1 MSTKNAPSGERG
13 ATPIF
18 IQQRDATDCGVA
30 CLLSIIRMYGG
41 DASLETLRE
50 QSGTSLQGTSL
61 LGLQQ
66 VAEKMG
72 INAEAFEVEDIEE
85 FKKEA
90 TFPCILHVVI
100 DEKLE
105 HYVVCNGFSVRKA
118 TSHSNRS
125 NISENNINEV
135 TEYNITDPAKGF
147 DTWEQEELLKN
158 WKSRAVLIL
167 KPTEAFEKVS
177 QSKFKKIAWIKE
189 LVKEDVPL
197 LSIAVVLGIIMAVL
211 GMATALFSQRL
222 IDEILPKH
230 QNTKLW
236 LGVAILGILLIA
248 TGGLG
253 YIRNFFLLRQSKDFN
268 NRLMDDFYEKLMYLP
283 KTFFDG
289 RKTGEIIARL
299 NDTRRIQSVISFL
312 VGNVVI
318 DILVFVISS
327 GFLFYYSWQIGI
339 LAMMAIPMF
348 GWLIWKYNQRIIIA
362 QKAVMTQYA
371 TTESHFFDAIS
382 GIGTIKAG
390 NKEPFFTKIGK
401 LVYSFFQEQIYQLGT
416 LGNRYGLW
424 NEVFNAL
431 LVTSILAFASFMVLQ
446 NQLKI
451 GEMMAVLSI
460 AMGLVGAIA
469 RLATTNIQLQE
480 AIVAF
485 DRMYEFAYIK
495 TEKATEKEIATIQF
509 ESVNSLS
516 INNLSFRFPGKSQ
529 LLKDVS
535 LEINKGKINIL
546 SGEVGS
552 GKSIFLQILQKFQ
565 SLETGEII
573 INNTIDLQQV
583 KSSIWRKHIG
593 VVPQEIKIF
602 TGTLLDNIILG
613 NVSEEAEKTIEFCKK
628 YGFDSYFE
636 NFPQGYMTIVGED
649 GVNLSGGQ
657 RQLVALAR
665 ALYPNPSFLLLDEPT
680 SAMDSKTE
688 DFVLG
693 LLVKLKEEKA
703 ILLVTHRKSTF
714 DIADNIIELREGK
727 TKNLSKSESANLI
740 IY

>member
-1 MSTKNAPSGERG
+1 MTPTK
-13 ATPIF
+13 PIH

-105 HYVVCNGFSVRKA
+105 HYVVCNGFKVIKDL
-118 TSHSNRS
+118 
-125 NISENNINEV
+125 NIGKVKPTMELLAYV
-135 TEYNITDPAKGF
+135 TKTEYNITDPAKGF
-147 DTWEQEELLKN
+147 DTWDEAELLKN

-167 KPTEAFEKVS
+167 NPTEVFEKVS

-230 QNTKLW
+230 QSTKLW
-236 LGVAILGILLIA
+236 LGVALLGVLLLA
-248 TGGLG
+248 RGGLS
-253 YIRNFFLLRQSKDFN
+253 YLRNFFLLRQSKDFN

-318 DILVFVISS
+318 DVLVFVIST
-327 GFLFYYSWQIGI
+327 GFLFYYSWQISL
-339 LAMMAIPMF
+339 LAMLAIPMF
-348 GWLIWKYNQRIIIA
+348 GWLVWKYNQRIIVA

-371 TTESHFFDAIS
+371 TTESHFVDAIS

-424 NEVFNAL
+424 NEVFNAI
-431 LVTSILAFASFMVLQ
+431 LVTLILGFTSFLVLKQ
-446 NQLKI
+446 QMKI
-451 GEMMAVLSI
+451 GEMTAVLSI
-460 AMGLVGAIA
+460 GMGLVGAIA

-485 DRMYEFAYIK
+485 DRMFEFASIK
-495 TEKATEKEIATIQF
+495 TEKATELEIENAKFDT
-509 ESVNSLS
+509 VNSLS
-516 INNLSFRFPGKSQ
+516 ISNLSFRFPGKSQ
-529 LLKDVS
+529 LLKDIN
-535 LEINKGKINIL
+535 LEIRKGEITIL

-565 SLETGEII
+565 SFESGNIF
-573 INNTIDLQQV
+573 INKSIDLQQV
-583 KSSIWRKHIG
+583 KSSIWRRQLGI
-593 VVPQEIKIF
+593 VPQEIKIF

-613 NVSEEAEKTIEFCKK
+613 NVAEEAEKAIYFCKN
-628 YGFDSYFE
+628 YGFDAYFE

-665 ALYPNPSFLLLDEPT
+665 ALYTNPSFLLLDEPT

-688 DFVLG
+688 DFVLD
-693 LLVKLKEEKA
+693 LLEKLKTEKA

-714 DIADNIIELREGK
+714 DIADNIIKLVAGRTVGAGQ
-727 TKNLSKSESANLI
+727 LSEILN
-740 IY
+740 

>member
-1 MSTKNAPSGERG
+1 MTPTK
-13 ATPIF
+13 PIF

-90 TFPCILHVVI
+90 TFPCLLHVVI

-105 HYVVCNGFSVRKA
+105 HYVVCNGFKVGKTKPTMELLA
-118 TSHSNRS
+118 DLQSN
-125 NISENNINEV
+125 

-147 DTWEQEELLKN
+147 DTWDEAELLKN

-230 QNTKLW
+230 QSTKLW
-236 LGVAILGILLIA
+236 LGVALLGVLLI
-248 TGGLG
+248 TRGGLS
-253 YIRNFFLLRQSKDFN
+253 YLRNFFLLRQSKDFN

-312 VGNVVI
+312 VGNVII
-318 DILVFVISS
+318 DILVFVIST

-339 LAMMAIPMF
+339 LAIPMF
-348 GWLIWKYNQRIIIA
+348 GWLVWKYNQKIILA

-371 TTESHFFDAIS
+371 TTESHFVDAIS

-431 LVTSILAFASFMVLQ
+431 LVTSILAFASFMVLEK
-446 NQLKI
+446 QLKI

-485 DRMYEFAYIK
+485 DRMYEFASVK
-495 TEKATEKEIATIQF
+495 TEKATEKEIANVQF
-509 ESVNSLS
+509 EAVNSLS

-535 LEINKGKINIL
+535 LEINKGEINIL

-565 SLETGEII
+565 GFETGEII
-573 INNTIDLQQV
+573 INNSIDLQAV

-613 NVSEEAEKTIEFCKK
+613 NVAEEAEKTVEFCRK
-628 YGFDSYFE
+628 YGFDTYFE

-657 RQLVALAR
+657 RQLVAIAR

-688 DFVLG
+688 DFVLD
-693 LLVKLKEEKA
+693 LLMKLKNEKA

-714 DIADNIIELREGK
+714 DVADNIIELKVGV
-727 TKNLSKSESANLI
+727 TKNLGKIETASI
-740 IY
+740 ILS